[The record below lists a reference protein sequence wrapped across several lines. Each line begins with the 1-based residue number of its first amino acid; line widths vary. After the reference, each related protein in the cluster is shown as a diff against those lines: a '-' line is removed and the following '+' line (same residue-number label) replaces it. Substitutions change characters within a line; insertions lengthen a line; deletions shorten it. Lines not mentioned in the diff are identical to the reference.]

1 MNKIREKKLNAI
13 KSDILEV
20 KDFVLSH
27 SNNNINQLLN
37 DDNTNDKA
45 DDTLTL
51 TKIVD
56 FDKNVSKLDIST
68 KIQKDLHL
76 LKSTLIE
83 HEKILKK
90 LLDKIK

>member
-27 SNNNINQLLN
+27 SNNKVNQHVDN
-37 DDNTNDKA
+37 DSTKFKV
-45 DDTLTL
+45 DDTVTL

-56 FDKNVSKLDIST
+56 FDESSPSSNILTNVR
-68 KIQKDLHL
+68 QDLQL
-76 LKSTLIE
+76 LKSTLVE
-83 HEKILKK
+83 HEKILKEI
-90 LLDKIK
+90 LDKLK